1 VTVLDVRKLVLLRE
15 VGARGSIAA
24 AAQALN
30 YTRSAVS
37 QQLSALESET
47 GAALL
52 DRGSKRAEL
61 TAAGRLLVAHTER
74 ILAQLEAAETQ
85 LLARD
90 GKVTGELRVGVPLHE
105 GPALL
110 VPALNRLRA
119 RHPELRITL
128 HGVDP
133 DEGRQTVRLG
143 RLDTVLAS
151 GYPQVPEPRVPGLYE
166 EEVLSDRIR
175 LAIAPDHPLARSEKP
190 RALADFA
197 EQPWLLDRT
206 SRLGQLALHLCADA
220 GFAPDI
226 VSDIGDMQ
234 AVFGLVSLGWGVALV
249 PDLVPDRLGHPVAR
263 IALQGIRPIR
273 RITLVVREGA
283 LDSPSVAALL
293 PAVREA
299 ADELRRSS
307 AGRIRHPTAATPVG
321 DAADELHSPGSG
333 ERCRGEAGRHPRPAA
348 DEARR
353 PTAEEPPRPTA

>member
-1 VTVLDVRKLVLLRE
+1 MLDVRKLVLLRE

-47 GAALL
+47 GTALL

-61 TAAGRLLVAHTER
+61 TAAGRLLVAHADK
-74 ILAQLEAAETQ
+74 IVSQLEAAEAQ

-90 GKVTGELRVGVPLHE
+90 GEIGGELRVGVPLHE

-119 RHPELRITL
+119 DHPQLRITL
-128 HGVDP
+128 HGVAP

-143 RLDTVLAS
+143 RLDAVLAA

-175 LAIAPDHPLARSEKP
+175 LIVAPDHPLARREHP
-190 RALADFA
+190 CRLEELAG
-197 EQPWLLDRT
+197 EQWLLDRT
-206 SRLGQLALHLCADA
+206 SRLGRLALHACAGA
-220 GFAPDI
+220 GFVPDI

-249 PDLVPDRLGHPVAR
+249 PDLVPSRPGLPVAR
-263 IALQGIRPIR
+263 VTPDGPELTR

-283 LDSPSVAALL
+283 VRSPQVAALL

-299 ADELRRSS
+299 AAELTERQ
-307 AGRIRHPTAATPVG
+307 
-321 DAADELHSPGSG
+321 DAADQ
-333 ERCRGEAGRHPRPAA
+333 RG
-348 DEARR
+348 
-353 PTAEEPPRPTA
+353 

>member
-1 VTVLDVRKLVLLRE
+1 MTVLDVRKLVLLRE

-37 QQLSALESET
+37 QQLSALEAET
-47 GAALL
+47 GTALL

-61 TAAGRLLVAHTER
+61 TASGRLLVEHTER
-74 ILAQLEAAETQ
+74 ILAALETAQAQ
-85 LLARD
+85 LLARED

-110 VPALNRLRA
+110 VPALNRLRE

-143 RLDTVLAS
+143 RLDAVLAS
-151 GYPQVPEPRVPGLYE
+151 GYPQVPEPAVPGLYE
-166 EEVLSDRIR
+166 EEVISDRIR
-175 LAIAPDHPLARSEKP
+175 LVLAPGHPLAGAEGT
-190 RALADFA
+190 RALAEFA
-197 EQPWLLDRT
+197 REPWLLDRR
-206 SRLGQLALHLCADA
+206 SRLGKLALHLCAGA
-220 GFAPDI
+220 GFVPDI

-249 PDLVPDRLGHPVAR
+249 PDLVPDRPGHPVVR
-263 IALQGIRPIR
+263 VTLEGIRPVR

-283 LDSPSVAALL
+283 LDSPPVAALL

-299 ADELRRSS
+299 ADELRR
-307 AGRIRHPTAATPVG
+307 
-321 DAADELHSPGSG
+321 
-333 ERCRGEAGRHPRPAA
+333 
-348 DEARR
+348 
-353 PTAEEPPRPTA
+353 PPE

>member
-1 VTVLDVRKLVLLRE
+1 MTVLDVRKLVLLRE

-47 GAALL
+47 GTALL

-61 TAAGRLLVAHTER
+61 TPAGRLLVAHTDK
-74 ILAQLEAAETQ
+74 IVSQLEAAEVQ
-85 LLARD
+85 LLDRD
-90 GKVTGELRVGVPLHE
+90 GEIGGELRVGVPLHE

-110 VPALNRLRA
+110 VPALNRLREE
-119 RHPELRITL
+119 HPQLRITL
-128 HGVDP
+128 HGVAP

-143 RLDTVLAS
+143 RLDAVLAA

-175 LAIAPDHPLARSEKP
+175 LIIAPGHPLAQGGLP
-190 RALADFA
+190 RPLEEFA
-197 EQPWLLDRT
+197 EVPWLLDRT
-206 SRLGQLALHLCADA
+206 SRLGRLALHACAGA
-220 GFAPDI
+220 GFVPDI

-249 PDLVPDRLGHPVAR
+249 PDLVPTRPGLPVAR
-263 IALQGIRPIR
+263 VTPDGPELIR

-283 LDSPSVAALL
+283 VRSPQVAALL

-299 ADELRRSS
+299 TAELT
-307 AGRIRHPTAATPVG
+307 RHQE
-321 DAADELHSPGSG
+321 AADQ
-333 ERCRGEAGRHPRPAA
+333 RG
-348 DEARR
+348 
-353 PTAEEPPRPTA
+353 

>member
-1 VTVLDVRKLVLLRE
+1 MLDVRKLVLLRE

-47 GAALL
+47 GTALL

-61 TAAGRLLVAHTER
+61 TAAGRLLVTHTER
-74 ILAQLEAAETQ
+74 IVGQLEAAEAQ

-90 GKVTGELRVGVPLHE
+90 GRVTGELRVGVPLHE

-110 VPALNRLRA
+110 VPALNRLRE

-128 HGVDP
+128 HGVAP

-143 RLDTVLAS
+143 RLDAVLAA

-166 EEVLSDRIR
+166 EEVVSDRIR
-175 LAIAPDHPLARSEKP
+175 LVIAPGHPLARGDGP
-190 RALADFA
+190 RALTEFA
-197 EQPWLLDRT
+197 ELPWLLDRT
-206 SRLGQLALHLCADA
+206 SGLGQLALHVCAGA
-220 GFAPDI
+220 GFVPDI

-234 AVFGLVSLGWGVALV
+234 AVFGLVSLDWGVALV
-249 PDLVPDRLGHPVAR
+249 PDLVPDRPGRPVTR
-263 IALQGIRPIR
+263 ITLKGTELVR

-283 LDSPSVAALL
+283 LDSPPVAALL

-299 ADELRRSS
+299 ADEL
-307 AGRIRHPTAATPVG
+307 AQATA
-321 DAADELHSPGSG
+321 DQ
-333 ERCRGEAGRHPRPAA
+333 RG
-348 DEARR
+348 
-353 PTAEEPPRPTA
+353 

>member
-1 VTVLDVRKLVLLRE
+1 MTVLDVRKLVLLRE

-74 ILAQLEAAETQ
+74 VLTQLETAEAQ

-119 RHPELRITL
+119 HHPDLRITL

-143 RLDTVLAS
+143 RLDAVLAS

-166 EEVLSDRIR
+166 EEVISDRIR
-175 LAIAPDHPLARSEKP
+175 LAIRARSP
-190 RALADFA
+190 
-197 EQPWLLDRT
+197 
-206 SRLGQLALHLCADA
+206 
-220 GFAPDI
+220 
-226 VSDIGDMQ
+226 
-234 AVFGLVSLGWGVALV
+234 
-249 PDLVPDRLGHPVAR
+249 AR
-263 IALQGIRPIR
+263 P
-273 RITLVVREGA
+273 E
-283 LDSPSVAALL
+283 
-293 PAVREA
+293 
-299 ADELRRSS
+299 
-307 AGRIRHPTAATPVG
+307 
-321 DAADELHSPGSG
+321 
-333 ERCRGEAGRHPRPAA
+333 
-348 DEARR
+348 
-353 PTAEEPPRPTA
+353 

>member
-1 VTVLDVRKLVLLRE
+1 MLDVRKLVLLRE

-47 GAALL
+47 GTALL

-61 TAAGRLLVAHTER
+61 TPAGRLLVAHADK
-74 ILAQLEAAETQ
+74 IVSQLEAAEVQ

-90 GKVTGELRVGVPLHE
+90 GEVGGELRVGVPLHE

-110 VPALNRLRA
+110 VPALNRLREE
-119 RHPELRITL
+119 HPQLRITL
-128 HGVDP
+128 HGVAP

-143 RLDTVLAS
+143 RLDAVLAA

-175 LAIAPDHPLARSEKP
+175 LIVAPGHPLARGELP
-190 RALADFA
+190 RRLVEFA
-197 EQPWLLDRT
+197 EVPWLLDRT
-206 SRLGQLALHLCADA
+206 SRLGRLALHACAGA
-220 GFAPDI
+220 GFVPDI

-249 PDLVPDRLGHPVAR
+249 PDLVPTRPGLPVAR
-263 IALQGIRPIR
+263 VTPDGPELTR

-283 LDSPSVAALL
+283 VRSPQVAALL

-299 ADELRRSS
+299 AAEL
-307 AGRIRHPTAATPVG
+307 AHHQ
-321 DAADELHSPGSG
+321 DAADQ
-333 ERCRGEAGRHPRPAA
+333 RG
-348 DEARR
+348 
-353 PTAEEPPRPTA
+353 

>member
-1 VTVLDVRKLVLLRE
+1 MTVLDVRKLVLLRE

-37 QQLSALESET
+37 QQLSALEAET

-61 TAAGRLLVAHTER
+61 TTAGRLLVTHTER
-74 ILAQLEAAETQ
+74 VLAALETAEAQ
-85 LLARD
+85 LLARED

-110 VPALNRLRA
+110 VPALNRLRD
-119 RHPELRITL
+119 RHPGLRITL

-143 RLDTVLAS
+143 RLDAVLAA

-166 EEVLSDRIR
+166 EEVISDRIR
-175 LAIAPDHPLARSEKP
+175 LAVAPDHPLTRAEGTC
-190 RALADFA
+190 ALAEFA
-197 EQPWLLDRT
+197 EQPWLLDRA
-206 SRLGQLALHLCADA
+206 SRLGRLALHLCAGA
-220 GFAPDI
+220 GFVPDV

-234 AVFGLVSLGWGVALV
+234 AVLGLVSLGWGVALV
-249 PDLVPDRLGHPVAR
+249 PDLVPDRPGHPVTR
-263 IALQGIRPIR
+263 LALEGIRPTR
-273 RITLVVREGA
+273 RVTLVVREGA
-283 LDSPSVAALL
+283 LDSPPVAALL

-299 ADELRRSS
+299 ADNLRL
-307 AGRIRHPTAATPVG
+307 PTRR
-321 DAADELHSPGSG
+321 EPGSQSP
-333 ERCRGEAGRHPRPAA
+333 ENRW
-348 DEARR
+348 
-353 PTAEEPPRPTA
+353 

>member
-1 VTVLDVRKLVLLRE
+1 MLDVRKLVLLRE

-37 QQLSALESET
+37 QQLSALEAET

-74 ILAQLEAAETQ
+74 VLAALETAEAQ
-85 LLARD
+85 LLARED

-110 VPALNRLRA
+110 VPALNRLRE
-119 RHPELRITL
+119 RHPGLRITL

-133 DEGRQTVRLG
+133 DAGRQTVRLG
-143 RLDTVLAS
+143 RLDAVLAS

-166 EEVLSDRIR
+166 EEVISDRIR
-175 LAIAPDHPLARSEKP
+175 LAVAPDHPLARAEGTC
-190 RALADFA
+190 ALAEFA
-197 EQPWLLDRT
+197 EQPWLLDRM
-206 SRLGQLALHLCADA
+206 SRLGRLALHLCAGA
-220 GFAPDI
+220 GFVPDIVPDI

-249 PDLVPDRLGHPVAR
+249 PDLVPDRPGHPVAR
-263 IALQGIRPIR
+263 VALEGIRPIR
-273 RITLVVREGA
+273 RVTLVVREGA
-283 LDSPSVAALL
+283 LDSPPVAALL

-299 ADELRRSS
+299 ADDL
-307 AGRIRHPTAATPVG
+307 
-321 DAADELHSPGSG
+321 
-333 ERCRGEAGRHPRPAA
+333 
-348 DEARR
+348 RR
-353 PTAEEPPRPTA
+353 PTPGEPDSRSPDGPPTTERPPGDPSLSAAGQACQAATGQRG

>member
-1 VTVLDVRKLVLLRE
+1 MTVLDVRKLVLLRE

-74 ILAQLEAAETQ
+74 VLAQLEAAEAQ

-128 HGVDP
+128 HSVDP

-143 RLDTVLAS
+143 RLDAVLAS

-166 EEVLSDRIR
+166 EEVISDRIR
-175 LAIAPDHPLARSEKP
+175 LAIAPGHPLARSEGP
-190 RALADFA
+190 RDLAEFA

-206 SRLGQLALHLCADA
+206 SRLGQLVLHLCADA
-220 GFAPDI
+220 GFVPDI

-249 PDLVPDRLGHPVAR
+249 PDLVPERPGHPVTR
-263 IALQGIRPIR
+263 IALKRIRPIR

-283 LDSPSVAALL
+283 LDSPPVAALL

-307 AGRIRHPTAATPVG
+307 AGPIRHPTTDELHPPG
-321 DAADELHSPGSG
+321 ADEL
-333 ERCRGEAGRHPRPAA
+333 CRGEAGRHPRPAA
-348 DEARR
+348 DESRLPA
-353 PTAEEPPRPTA
+353 AEEPPRPTA

>member
-1 VTVLDVRKLVLLRE
+1 MLDVRKLVLLRE

-47 GAALL
+47 GASLL

-61 TAAGRLLVAHTER
+61 TAAGRMLVAHTELV
-74 ILAQLEAAETQ
+74 LAQLEAAEGQ

-110 VPALNRLRA
+110 VPALTRLRA

-143 RLDTVLAS
+143 RLDAVLAS

-166 EEVLSDRIR
+166 EEVVSDRIR
-175 LAIAPDHPLARSEKP
+175 LAIAPGHPLARSEEP
-190 RALADFA
+190 RALAEFA

-206 SRLGQLALHLCADA
+206 SKLGQLVLHLCADV
-220 GFAPDI
+220 GFVPDI

-249 PDLVPDRLGHPVAR
+249 PDLVPDRPGHPVTR
-263 IALQGIRPIR
+263 MSLKGIGPIR

-283 LDSPSVAALL
+283 LDSPPVAALL
-293 PAVREA
+293 PAIREA
-299 ADELRRSS
+299 AEELRRSS
-307 AGRIRHPTAATPVG
+307 AGRIGPLG
-321 DAADELHSPGSG
+321 ADRL
-333 ERCRGEAGRHPRPAA
+333 RRAEADRHPRPAA
-348 DEARR
+348 DESRR
-353 PTAEEPPRPTA
+353 PAAEEPPRPPV

>member
-1 VTVLDVRKLVLLRE
+1 MTVLDVRKLVLLRE

-52 DRGSKRAEL
+52 DRGSRRAEL

-74 ILAQLEAAETQ
+74 VLAQLEAAEAE

-90 GKVTGELRVGVPLHE
+90 GRVSGELRVGVPLHE

-110 VPALNRLRA
+110 VPALNRLRE
-119 RHPELRITL
+119 RHPDLRITL

-143 RLDTVLAS
+143 RLDAVLAS
-151 GYPQVPEPRVPGLYE
+151 GYSQVPEPRVPGLYE
-166 EEVLSDRIR
+166 EEVISDRIR
-175 LAIAPDHPLARSEKP
+175 LVIAPGHPLARGEGP
-190 RALADFA
+190 RDLAEFA

-206 SRLGQLALHLCADA
+206 SGLGQLALHMCAGA
-220 GFAPDI
+220 GFVPDI

-249 PDLVPDRLGHPVAR
+249 PDLVPERPGHPVTR
-263 IALQGIRPIR
+263 IALAGVHPTR

-283 LDSPSVAALL
+283 LDSPPVAVLL

-299 ADELRRSS
+299 AEDLRRGAS
-307 AGRIRHPTAATPVG
+307 
-321 DAADELHSPGSG
+321 DD
-333 ERCRGEAGRHPRPAA
+333 PA
-348 DEARR
+348 R
-353 PTAEEPPRPTA
+353 PTPA

>member
-1 VTVLDVRKLVLLRE
+1 MTVLDVRKLVLLRE

-37 QQLSALESET
+37 QQLSALEAET

-74 ILAQLEAAETQ
+74 VLAALETAEAQ
-85 LLARD
+85 LLARED
-90 GKVTGELRVGVPLHE
+90 GQVTGELRVGVPLHE

-110 VPALNRLRA
+110 VPALNRLRE
-119 RHPELRITL
+119 RHPGLRITL

-143 RLDTVLAS
+143 RLDAVLAA

-166 EEVLSDRIR
+166 EEVISDRIR
-175 LAIAPDHPLARSEKP
+175 LAVAPDHPLAP
-190 RALADFA
+190 DGGTCALAEFA

-206 SRLGQLALHLCADA
+206 SRLGRLALHLCAGA
-220 GFAPDI
+220 GFVPDI

-249 PDLVPDRLGHPVAR
+249 PDLVPDRPGHPVTR
-263 IALQGIRPIR
+263 IALEGIRPIR
-273 RITLVVREGA
+273 RVTLVVREGA
-283 LDSPSVAALL
+283 LDSPPVAVLL

-299 ADELRRSS
+299 ADDL
-307 AGRIRHPTAATPVG
+307 
-321 DAADELHSPGSG
+321 
-333 ERCRGEAGRHPRPAA
+333 
-348 DEARR
+348 RR
-353 PTAEEPPRPTA
+353 PTPREPDSPSPACPPTTAHLPGDHSSSAAGQACQAAAGQRG

>member
-1 VTVLDVRKLVLLRE
+1 MTVLDVRKLVLLRE

-74 ILAQLEAAETQ
+74 VLAQLEAAEAQ

-143 RLDTVLAS
+143 RLDAVLAS

-166 EEVLSDRIR
+166 EEVISDRIR
-175 LAIAPDHPLARSEKP
+175 LAIAPGHPLARSEGP
-190 RALADFA
+190 RDLAEFA

-206 SRLGQLALHLCADA
+206 SRLGQLVLHLCADA
-220 GFAPDI
+220 GFVPDI

-249 PDLVPDRLGHPVAR
+249 PDLVPERPGHPVAR
-263 IALQGIRPIR
+263 IALKRIRPIR

-283 LDSPSVAALL
+283 LDSPPVAALL

-307 AGRIRHPTAATPVG
+307 AVPIGHPTTDELHPLG
-321 DAADELHSPGSG
+321 ADEL
-333 ERCRGEAGRHPRPAA
+333 CRGEADRHPRPAA
-348 DEARR
+348 DESRLPA
-353 PTAEEPPRPTA
+353 AEEPPRPTA

>member
-1 VTVLDVRKLVLLRE
+1 MLDVRKLVLLRE

-37 QQLSALESET
+37 QQLSALEAET

-61 TAAGRLLVAHTER
+61 TAAGRQLVAHTER
-74 ILAQLEAAETQ
+74 VLTQLEEAEAQ

-90 GKVTGELRVGVPLHE
+90 GEVTGELRVGVPLHE

-110 VPALNRLRA
+110 VPALNRLRE

-133 DEGRQTVRLG
+133 DEGRQAVRLG
-143 RLDTVLAS
+143 RLDAVLAT

-166 EEVLSDRIR
+166 EEVVSDRIR
-175 LAIAPDHPLARSEKP
+175 LAVAPDHPLARGEGP
-190 RALADFA
+190 RALAEFA
-197 EQPWLLDRT
+197 EHPWLLDRT
-206 SRLGQLALHLCADA
+206 SKLGQLALHVCADA
-220 GFAPDI
+220 GFVPDI

-234 AVFGLVSLGWGVALV
+234 AVLGLISLGWGVALV
-249 PDLVPDRLGHPVAR
+249 PDLVPDRPGHPVSR
-263 IALQGIRPIR
+263 IALKGIRPIR
-273 RITLVVREGA
+273 RVTLVVREGA
-283 LDSPSVAALL
+283 LASPPVAALL

-299 ADELRRSS
+299 ADQLLRSS
-307 AGRIRHPTAATPVG
+307 L
-321 DAADELHSPGSG
+321 DEP
-333 ERCRGEAGRHPRPAA
+333 PAA
-348 DEARR
+348 S
-353 PTAEEPPRPTA
+353 PISS